1 MYILK
6 ICSASR
12 IRKHFKCYVQ
22 VEATLPDCNHF
33 NQKPCHLPI
42 KDAIC
47 TYAYEKRLPCGHV
60 CQLKC
65 HVNKDPEHI
74 EYKCYRDC
82 DRIYDN
88 CVENHTCKKQCFEEC
103 GLCPKIVAKTRSC
116 GHHFKPFV
124 FSKNVEEIECDRPCK
139 RKLSCG
145 HKFPSKWCEPCGS
158 CPFSMSSCNHM
169 VEVKSSAV

>member
-1 MYILK
+1 MLTRNVCRVVMCASLSVMLTKTRNISRYI
-6 ICSASR
+6 
-12 IRKHFKCYVQ
+12 Y
-22 VEATLPDCNHF
+22 
-33 NQKPCHLPI
+33 
-42 KDAIC
+42 
-47 TYAYEKRLPCGHV
+47 
-60 CQLKC
+60 
-65 HVNKDPEHI
+65 
-74 EYKCYRDC
+74 YKCYRDC